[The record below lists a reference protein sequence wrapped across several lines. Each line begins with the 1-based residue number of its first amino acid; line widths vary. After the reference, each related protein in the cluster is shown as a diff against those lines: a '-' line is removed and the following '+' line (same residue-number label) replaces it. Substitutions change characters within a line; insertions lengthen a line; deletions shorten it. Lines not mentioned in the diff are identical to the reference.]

1 MELGVRST
9 GACYVPFAVGSVL
22 APAILSLLLVSF
34 GAHAQSLQ
42 ESMLSAYRFNPGLKA
57 ERARLEATNQGIPK
71 ARARFLPTVTGSYSA
86 EYEEYKDRSGNGDY
100 DQVDHIFQV
109 NLSQPIF
116 QGFSAVN
123 RLNQSHEES
132 TAGYNRLLN
141 REQDL
146 LFGTAQAYLAVV
158 RDRAVLAHQRRY
170 RSIVAQEHA
179 AVRGRYSL
187 GDATRTD
194 IEQAAARLADAE
206 ATLEQVAGNLD
217 ISKAQYQRLVGTA
230 PGKVAWPKIPK
241 HLIPPSVAQ
250 AIDVAYANNPDIR
263 SRIAGARAARYAARA
278 SAGDLLPN
286 VSLESSY
293 QKGYRDNITNA
304 REDEFRVGFRISAPL
319 FTGGSNLANVRE
331 AKNIAAQREY
341 ELDDTRLAI
350 RESVVRASRQR
361 TAASARA
368 KASRRSIAAN
378 SGALKGLQIEY
389 RGGQRTL
396 LDVLNGQRELVD
408 SRIAFEQARYDS
420 MLAEFFLIASIGSLA
435 PEHFSIAA
443 ERPAEI
449 ARLVPEFNDW
459 DLRLAPRN

>member
-1 MELGVRST
+1 MKLGVRST
-9 GACYVPFAVGSVL
+9 GACYVPFAIGGVLVFSVL
-22 APAILSLLLVSF
+22 LVLISPF
-34 GAHAQSLQ
+34 AAQADTLQ
-42 ESMLSAYRFNPGLKA
+42 EAMLSAYQFNPGLKA
-57 ERARLEATNQGIPK
+57 ERAQLDATNQGIPK
-71 ARARFLPTVTGSYSA
+71 ARARFLPTITGSYA
-86 EYEEYKDRSGNGDY
+86 AQYEDYTDRSGSSDY
-100 DQVDHIFQV
+100 DQLDHTFQV

-116 QGFSAVN
+116 QGFSAIN

-132 TAGYNRLLN
+132 AAGYNRLLN

-146 LFGTAQAYLAVV
+146 LFGTAQAYLSVV
-158 RDRAVLAHQRRY
+158 RDRAILAHQRRY

-194 IEQAAARLADAE
+194 IEQAAARLADAD

-217 ISKAQYQRLVGTA
+217 ISKAQFQRLVGKQ

-241 HLIPPSVAQ
+241 HLVPASVAQ
-250 AIDVAYANNPDIR
+250 AIDVAFANNPDIR
-263 SRIAGARAARYAARA
+263 SRLADVRAARYAARA

-293 QKGYRDNITNA
+293 QKGYRDNLTNA
-304 REDEFRVGFRISAPL
+304 REDEFRVGLRISAPL
-319 FTGGSNLANVRE
+319 FTGGSNLASVRE
-331 AKNIAAQREY
+331 AKSIAAQREY

-350 RESVVRASRQR
+350 RESVIRASRQR
-361 TAASARA
+361 SAAQARA
-368 KASRRSIAAN
+368 KASRRAITAN

-408 SRIAFEQARYDS
+408 SRIAYEQARYDA
-420 MLAEFFLIASIGSLA
+420 MLSEFFLIASIGSLS
-435 PEHFSIAA
+435 PEHFAIAA